1 MPADDTTYKTAMRL
15 LAGGVTIV
23 ATRHNGQVS
32 GLTATAVCSL
42 ALSPPRVLACVNH
55 AGVTYELIAKSRIM
69 SVNLLAEGQEELA
82 QRFAAKRA
90 AQTEDR
96 FANTEW
102 LTLVTGAPLLAD
114 GLAALDCRVTDI
126 MPLDTH
132 AILIGVVEDVHFG
145 PRRTP
150 LVHFDGGYTTVLT
163 ALTET
168 TS

>member
-1 MPADDTTYKTAMRL
+1 MAADDATFKTAMRL

-23 ATRHNGQVS
+23 ATSCDGQVS

-55 AGVTYELIAKSRIM
+55 AGVTYELISKSRIM
-69 SVNLLAEGQEELA
+69 SVNLLAEGQEDLA

-90 AQTEDR
+90 SQSEDR
-96 FANTEW
+96 FANTQL
-102 LTLVTGAPLLAD
+102 LTSVTGAPLLAD
-114 GLAALDCRVTDI
+114 ALAALDCRVTDI

-132 AILIGVVEDVHFG
+132 AILIGVVQDVHFG
-145 PRRTP
+145 PRRPP

-163 ALTET
+163 ALSET
-168 TS
+168 DS

>member
-145 PRRTP
+145 PRRPP
-150 LVHFDGGYTTVLT
+150 LVHFDGGYTTVLA